1 MGLHK
6 KVQRRKEERDEF
18 DAKTGTTTECIV

>member
-6 KVQRRKEERDEF
+6 TVLRRKEEGNEF